1 MSHHQRPGKCE
12 SACAQ
17 AKGKTERMTNE
28 KLPEVSVCV
37 CTYKRPLL
45 LLQLLESLA
54 EQSFSLAKFE
64 VVVVDNDAAGSA
76 QPMVAQAAQRFPE
89 LAIRYAIEPVQGIS
103 YARNRSV
110 SLATGKLLAF
120 IDDDE
125 WAVRHWLTDLLTC
138 MEKSGADAVLGPV
151 IPQYQ
156 TGTPRW
162 VIRSRFFERT
172 RFPTGTMIGCE
183 TCRTGNALIRADRVK
198 AREPQPFEE
207 RLALS
212 GGEDH
217 DFFKWCANAGG
228 RFVWC
233 DTAEV
238 NEAVPLDRQSL
249 HFILERCFRTS
260 TRYWRDEY
268 AGRPNWWVLSKAITG
283 LIGCAGLI
291 LLGMLLLP
299 FGLSQSVRAW
309 SKGIKG
315 LGRAA
320 ALRNVELIGYGKH
333 P

>member
-1 MSHHQRPGKCE
+1 
-12 SACAQ
+12 
-17 AKGKTERMTNE
+17 MTSEN
-28 KLPEVSVCV
+28 LPEVSVCV

-54 EQSFSLAKFE
+54 EQSLSLAKFE
-64 VVVVDNDAAGSA
+64 VIVVDNDGAGSA
-76 QPMVAQAAQRFPE
+76 QPIVAQATQRFPE
-89 LAIRYAIEPVQGIS
+89 LAVRYEIEPVRGIS

-125 WAVRHWLTDLLTC
+125 WAVSHWLTDLLAC
-138 MEKSGADAVLGPV
+138 MKKSGADAAFGPV
-151 IPQYQ
+151 IPQYP
-156 TGTPRW
+156 TGSQRW
-162 VIRSRFFERT
+162 VIRSRFFDRP

-183 TCRTGNALIRADRVK
+183 TCRTGNALVRADRVK
-198 AREPQPFEE
+198 ARQPQPFDE

-217 DFFKWCANAGG
+217 DFFKWCASAGG
-228 RFVWC
+228 KFVWC

-268 AGRPNWWVLSKAITG
+268 AGRPQWWALRKAIAG
-283 LIGCAGLI
+283 LIGGAGLI
-291 LLGMLLLP
+291 LLGALLLP

-315 LGRAA
+315 LARAA
-320 ALRNVELIGYGKH
+320 ALKNVELIGYGKH